1 MTSVIVLR
9 ASSPSMEGGRCF
21 ASSGSS
27 GTVRGVPRRCI
38 FTAADYVLDFV
49 HAGHFDRIFD
59 IVYDY
64 VSARLA
70 RTWSSPSCSSS
81 SSPSS
86 SSAAASSGSSGLAP
100 DRPGLPRRFV
110 QHHLVAIVAVHFYP
124 FVYSSNCGLHR
135 ASSSSPFFCTYDRRG
150 GLLCWSLRQRRLG
163 GALSL
168 ARPVLA
174 TPVRAIV
181 PDAFTGLANPG
192 MCRSMACLRRLRHRL
207 SLRLPRRVA
216 VFVSGVV
223 SVTPP
228 PWRFLVR
235 PRLPVRLLTIGD
247 LDSSPSTTATL
258 RTTSSTTATCSS
270 SASSTSAQRATIRM
284 SFSPVLS
291 SRSIRIAPTLQLQG
305 DVSPSVPTFG
315 FPSSLTVC
323 SAPAVTTGDV
333 RVYLVV

>member
-1 MTSVIVLR
+1 
-9 ASSPSMEGGRCF
+9 MEGGRCF

-135 ASSSSPFFCTYDRRG
+135 HLLPRRSSAPATVVEAFSAGPSATASGCAS
-150 GLLCWSLRQRRLG
+150 
-163 GALSL
+163 SL

-174 TPVRAIV
+174 TPVRAHRPRCV
-181 PDAFTGLANPG
+181 PEPGKLGHVSPDGLTASTSASLP
-192 MCRSMACLRRLRHRL
+192 
-207 SLRLPRRVA
+207 LRLPRRVA
-216 VFVSGVV
+216 IFVSGVF
-223 SVTPP
+223 SITPP
-228 PWRFLVR
+228 PWRLLVR
-235 PRLPVRLLTIGD
+235 PRLHVRLPRLRQPRQLYVDHGY
-247 LDSSPSTTATL
+247 STHGIFDHG
-258 RTTSSTTATCSS
+258 SFS
-270 SASSTSAQRATIRM
+270 SAISTSAQRATIRM

-291 SRSIRIAPTLQLQG
+291 SRSIRIAPTLQLRG

-315 FPSSLTVC
+315 FSSSLTVC
-323 SAPAVTTGDV
+323 SAPAVTAGGC
-333 RVYLVV
+333 